1 MYGSVTLAAFISVLA
16 AILHFGVF
24 TKTLKVSRLA
34 FIGFGIS
41 ALELTRIRQKTLYM
55 SHCKVPRSVAWTI
68 ITFSL

>member
-1 MYGSVTLAAFISVLA
+1 MYGSVTLAAYISVLA

-55 SHCKVPRSVAWTI
+55 SHCKVNVH
-68 ITFSL
+68 SLWSSSLD